1 MYSPISERRGSW
13 VAKTRINIVKVI
25 QPLCFCCQNESYIA
39 LRQIDWGWKPPWE
52 GMGTTSPSPALFKSR
67 PSTHSHDAK
76 LLHNTTLHCFHQT
89 IMKVTVSPLTVPAAV
104 KITVESGVTSTQQ
117 SQKRQKCQKG
127 WSRRLPITLLPIFTW
142 AYRKNFKDFCLS
154 HLILS
159 VKLEC

>member
-1 MYSPISERRGSW
+1 MYYSPISERRGSW
-13 VAKTRINIVKVI
+13 VAKTSIQVIVQVI

-39 LRQIDWGWKPPWE
+39 LRQIDWDWKPPWE

-104 KITVESGVTSTQQ
+104 KITVESGVTS
-117 SQKRQKCQKG
+117 R
-127 WSRRLPITLLPIFTW
+127 
-142 AYRKNFKDFCLS
+142 
-154 HLILS
+154 
-159 VKLEC
+159 EE

>member
-1 MYSPISERRGSW
+1 MYVLFSNYISYLCTHQSVKEGRH
-13 VAKTRINIVKVI
+13 VHTRSTKLASTLCQVI
-25 QPLCFCCQNESYIA
+25 QPLCFCCQNESFIA

-104 KITVESGVTSTQQ
+104 KITVESGVTSIGAEILRTQHTYY
-117 SQKRQKCQKG
+117 STYYVLNKVKNVKNAKKG
-127 WSRRLPITLLPIFTW
+127 
-142 AYRKNFKDFCLS
+142 
-154 HLILS
+154 
-159 VKLEC
+159 